1 MSFEPSENPPPFCLR
16 SSTDGPDS
24 LTGVKTLWLISLEL
38 GRELAAFEGGP
49 EEAVVSSCTPIS
61 EELIISGVVAS
72 TGLGPM
78 LSCSRVMVA
87 EAFDEVYWADDVCDL
102 CSTRALPRD
111 LCWAIRNIQESL
123 SAVAFMTQAKRKF
136 GARRA

>member
-24 LTGVKTLWLISLEL
+24 LTGVKSLLLISLEL
-38 GRELAAFEGGP
+38 GLEPSAFEGGP
-49 EEAVVSSCTPIS
+49 EEAEISSCMPII
-61 EELIISGVVAS
+61 EELTISGVVAS
-72 TGLGPM
+72 SGLGPM
-78 LSCSRVMVA
+78 VSCSRVMVA

-111 LCWAIRNIQESL
+111 WCWAMRE
-123 SAVAFMTQAKRKF
+123 KF
-136 GARRA
+136 KSRYQRLH